1 MPPPPPRELLA
12 VVEAAL
18 LGPSPPSPAQRVELL
33 HAVRDAAPAFRAL
46 LSYPGPKASDRT
58 QVEAKEVRLPDMP
71 PITLDDT
78 DVQTALKLSDEL
90 NLNEIECVR
99 LLVDANREWVLY
111 GREPLEI
118 YRLAAGLWYMERRDL
133 ITSLYILLR
142 SVVLD
147 QGLDADLMYEIQNQM
162 EALFIEG
169 LRQRIIALVKE
180 LNREE
185 STGVGQPSSEPY
197 VLDFRGAL
205 VERRAIVSRE
215 RLSLSHCLALSALIK
230 LMSPREV
237 KDVFSLLKDCA
248 AEVNENSSVEL
259 QITYGVLF
267 SLVVTFVSDAL
278 STSHE
283 KPSLSSSDSSFR
295 HDFHELVMRSDNNLT
310 IEGFV
315 GVVRLAWAVHLMLTQ
330 DRSSARDTLT
340 SSSRDVTDIWA
351 CLEIICRQN
360 SFQFLRERIMQTA
373 AYKNDDEDIIYMY
386 TGYMHKLM
394 MCFLSHPTSRDKIKE
409 IKEKTMNTLSPYG
422 SLRDHREDPSR
433 TGEQISQPSNQP
445 FISLLELVREIYQK
459 EPELV
464 HGNEELWTFVI
475 SAGED
480 HTTTQTL
487 VAFLG
492 LLSTLASSEFGAA
505 KVYELLQGKVYRSL
519 GWSTLF
525 DCLSIYEEKFKES
538 LQSSTSVLPEFP
550 EADAQAL
557 ISYLAVLQKVVEN
570 GNTTER
576 RKWFPDIE
584 PLFKLLSYENVPPYL
599 KGALRNSITAFIK
612 VSPLLKDAIWSY
624 LEQYDLP
631 VVTPPLGQ
639 HNATQI
645 YDMRFELNEVEARRE
660 SYPSTISFLNL
671 VNALIAEERNIS
683 DKGRRF
689 MGIFKFV
696 YEDVFGPFP
705 QRAYADPREKWEL
718 AVACLEHFRMV
729 LSMYD
734 IKDDDIYAAVNAS
747 GPSTISHASIDR
759 QLPVL
764 ELLKDFM
771 SGKIAFRN
779 IMNIVLVG
787 VDTLIN
793 ERTTQTYGIL
803 LEKTVHLSFEI
814 FILVMERDLVLA
826 DVFRPL
832 YQPLDVVLAQN
843 HRQII
848 ALLEFVRYDYLPQIQ
863 QCSIKIMGI
872 LSSRIVGLVQLL
884 LKADVAKSV
893 IEDYAACLEFRFDDF
908 QVIENTKYD
917 VGVLIL
923 QLLIDNIC
931 RPAPNIT
938 HLLLRFDVNGSIE
951 RTVLKPKSHYSCLKT
966 ILDNLEKVTKPD
978 INALLHEF
986 GFQLLYE
993 LCLDPLTCGPV
1004 MDLLSTTKYQFFS
1017 KHVGTIGVSPL
1028 PKRNNNQS
1036 LRISML
1042 HERAWLLKMLALALH
1057 VSDISLSLYR
1067 ESCLAILCH
1076 TFGQCAEN
1084 LRSANL
1090 LQSPGSSNLAMNGNK
1105 VLDLLEVV
1113 QFRCPDTSIKY
1124 PQMFSNLRLESKM
1137 SQLLNPQLSES
1148 EKNELKESFH
1158 QMLKW
1163 AWRYNKNL
1171 EEQAAQLHMLTG
1183 WSQIVEVAVSRRMS
1197 LLEDRSHLLL
1207 LDASLS
1213 ATTSPDCSVKM
1224 AYILTNVALTCMAKL
1239 RDERFICPTGADS
1252 DAVTCLDIISAK
1264 QLSNAAC
1271 NSLLFKLTMAI
1282 LRNESSETL
1291 RRRQYALL
1299 LSYFQ
1304 YCRSI
1309 LDSDVPPSVLRFLL
1323 LEEQEGDD
1331 DELGLQKVLK
1341 EQNELARSNFSVIRK
1356 EAQAIIDLVAKDAIH
1371 GSEAGKAIS
1380 FYSRGILRSC
1390 LSDVNNYLSKLSLLL
1405 RISHH
1410 YGKHGSQILLSMGA
1424 LHNLSSCNLMGLQKK
1439 ANSRLNSNVVK
1450 ERSGEID
1457 KRRSLTAPIL
1467 RIVTSFTSLVDSA
1480 DFLEVKNKI
1489 VREVVDF
1496 AKQHQPVFNN
1506 ILRESI
1512 SGANIFTLE
1521 RLNMVVS
1528 ILGKNQKSELIVFG
1542 LCFSLISYLY
1552 VLATKKDMRFQISY
1566 DDTTEGQQQP
1576 TLQLVSDLLNS
1587 ITLAMERVAEEKYM
1601 LLNKIRD
1608 LNELSRKEVDDIIK
1622 LCMKQDC
1629 ISPNDNIRKRRFIA
1643 MIELCCMAGNRDQL
1657 ITLLLQIA
1665 ECAVTILLVHF
1676 QDESCAKDISSFS
1689 DELLPILER
1698 LEHFKEDKVGRSLKL
1713 FHRSVTT
1720 LKEMTIRSMSL

>member
-1 MPPPPPRELLA
+1 
-12 VVEAAL
+12 VSV
-18 LGPSPPSPAQRVELL
+18 
-33 HAVRDAAPAFRAL
+33 
-46 LSYPGPKASDRT
+46 
-58 QVEAKEVRLPDMP
+58 
-71 PITLDDT
+71 TL
-78 DVQTALKLSDEL
+78 
-90 NLNEIECVR
+90 C
-99 LLVDANREWVLY
+99 
-111 GREPLEI
+111 
-118 YRLAAGLWYMERRDL
+118 
-133 ITSLYILLR
+133 
-142 SVVLD
+142 
-147 QGLDADLMYEIQNQM
+147 
-162 EALFIEG
+162 
-169 LRQRIIALVKE
+169 
-180 LNREE
+180 
-185 STGVGQPSSEPY
+185 
-197 VLDFRGAL
+197 
-205 VERRAIVSRE
+205 
-215 RLSLSHCLALSALIK
+215 
-230 LMSPREV
+230 
-237 KDVFSLLKDCA
+237 
-248 AEVNENSSVEL
+248 
-259 QITYGVLF
+259 
-267 SLVVTFVSDAL
+267 
-278 STSHE
+278 
-283 KPSLSSSDSSFR
+283 
-295 HDFHELVMRSDNNLT
+295 
-310 IEGFV
+310 
-315 GVVRLAWAVHLMLTQ
+315 
-330 DRSSARDTLT
+330 
-340 SSSRDVTDIWA
+340 
-351 CLEIICRQN
+351 
-360 SFQFLRERIMQTA
+360 
-373 AYKNDDEDIIYMY
+373 
-386 TGYMHKLM
+386 
-394 MCFLSHPTSRDKIKE
+394 
-409 IKEKTMNTLSPYG
+409 TM
-422 SLRDHREDPSR
+422 
-433 TGEQISQPSNQP
+433 
-445 FISLLELVREIYQK
+445 
-459 EPELV
+459 
-464 HGNEELWTFVI
+464 
-475 SAGED
+475 
-480 HTTTQTL
+480 
-487 VAFLG
+487 
-492 LLSTLASSEFGAA
+492 
-505 KVYELLQGKVYRSL
+505 
-519 GWSTLF
+519 
-525 DCLSIYEEKFKES
+525 
-538 LQSSTSVLPEFP
+538 
-550 EADAQAL
+550 
-557 ISYLAVLQKVVEN
+557 
-570 GNTTER
+570 
-576 RKWFPDIE
+576 
-584 PLFKLLSYENVPPYL
+584 
-599 KGALRNSITAFIK
+599 
-612 VSPLLKDAIWSY
+612 
-624 LEQYDLP
+624 
-631 VVTPPLGQ
+631 
-639 HNATQI
+639 
-645 YDMRFELNEVEARRE
+645 
-660 SYPSTISFLNL
+660 
-671 VNALIAEERNIS
+671 
-683 DKGRRF
+683 
-689 MGIFKFV
+689 
-696 YEDVFGPFP
+696 
-705 QRAYADPREKWEL
+705 
-718 AVACLEHFRMV
+718 
-729 LSMYD
+729 
-734 IKDDDIYAAVNAS
+734 
-747 GPSTISHASIDR
+747 
-759 QLPVL
+759 
-764 ELLKDFM
+764 
-771 SGKIAFRN
+771 
-779 IMNIVLVG
+779 
-787 VDTLIN
+787 
-793 ERTTQTYGIL
+793 
-803 LEKTVHLSFEI
+803 
-814 FILVMERDLVLA
+814 
-826 DVFRPL
+826 
-832 YQPLDVVLAQN
+832 QPLDVVLAQN
-843 HRQII
+843 HRHII

-908 QVIENTKYD
+908 QAIENTKDD

-1028 PKRNNNQS
+1028 PRRNNNQS

-1057 VSDISLSLYR
+1057 VSDISSSLYR

-1076 TFGQCAEN
+1076 TFGHCAEN

-1124 PQMFSNLRLESKM
+1124 PQMLSNLRLESKIEEILRNSATSEFGGVYYYSERGDRLIDLDAFHEKLLQM

-1148 EKNELKESFH
+1148 EKSELKESFH

-1183 WSQIVEVAVSRRMS
+1183 WSQIVEIAVSRRMS
-1197 LLEDRSHLLL
+1197 LLEDRSHLLFEL

-1271 NSLLFKLTMAI
+1271 TSLLFKLTMAI

-1304 YCRSI
+1304 YCRST
-1309 LDSDVPPSVLRFLL
+1309 LDSDVPPPVLRFLL

-1341 EQNELARSNFSVIRK
+1341 EQNELARSNFSIIRK
-1356 EAQAIIDLVAKDAIH
+1356 EAQAVIDLVAKDAIH

-1380 FYSRGILRSC
+1380 FYVLDSLISIDHDKYFLNQIQSRGILRSC
-1390 LSDVNNYLSKLSLLL
+1390 LSDVNNYLSKEASFSSESSQRFCTIDAQLSLLL

-1424 LHNLSSCNLMGLQKK
+1424 LHNLSSCNLMGSQKK

-1450 ERSGEID
+1450 ERAGEID

-1489 VREVVDF
+1489 VRELVDF
-1496 AKQHQPVFNN
+1496 AKQHQPVFNI

-1512 SGANIFTLE
+1512 SGANIFNLE

-1528 ILGKNQKSELIVFG
+1528 ILGKVWAYEENDECSFVQDLFSMMQFLFSLDIGSLNFMQSSNMIENQKSELIVFA

-1576 TLQLVSDLLNS
+1576 TLQLISDLLNS
-1587 ITLAMERVAEEKYM
+1587 ITVAMERVAEEKYM

-1643 MIELCCMAGNRDQL
+1643 MIELCCMAGNRGQL

-1698 LEHFKEDKVGRSLKL
+1698 LEHFTEDKVGRSLKL